1 MVEEQFNSLV
11 IFAIILGF
19 AVHKSRNSG
28 KPYFKEAVP
37 LCGKT
42 VLTLDEMQQL
52 YNKHARNIINNSW
65 HTKVFSCDK
74 ESNLIFRNLETVRE
88 AFLSK
93 DFNTIQLQWIKSIG
107 KLVTTSE
114 WQETLCKSK
123 K

>member
-11 IFAIILGF
+11 IFAIILGC
-19 AVHKSRNSG
+19 VCLKSGNSG
-28 KPYFKEAVP
+28 KPYFKEVVP
-37 LCGKT
+37 FCGKT

>member
-1 MVEEQFNSLV
+1 MVEEQFNSL
-11 IFAIILGF
+11 IRFANILGF
-19 AVHKSRNSG
+19 ICLKSINSG
-28 KPYFKEAVP
+28 KPYFKEVVP
-37 LCGKT
+37 FCGKT

-52 YNKHARNIINNSW
+52 YNKHAINIINNSW

-93 DFNTIQLQWIKSIG
+93 DFSTIQLQLIKSIG

>member
-1 MVEEQFNSLV
+1 MVEKQFNSLV
-11 IFAIILGF
+11 IFAVILGF

-28 KPYFKEAVP
+28 KPYFKEVVP
-37 LCGKT
+37 FCGKT

-52 YNKHARNIINNSW
+52 YNKHAINIINNSW

-93 DFNTIQLQWIKSIG
+93 DFSTIQLQWIKSIG

-114 WQETLCKSK
+114 WQETLCK
-123 K
+123 

>member
-1 MVEEQFNSLV
+1 MVEEQFNSL
-11 IFAIILGF
+11 IRFADILGF
-19 AVHKSRNSG
+19 VCLKSRNSG
-28 KPYFKEAVP
+28 KPYFKEVVP
-37 LCGKT
+37 FCGKT

-52 YNKHARNIINNSW
+52 YNKPARNIINNCW

>member
-1 MVEEQFNSLV
+1 MVEEQFNSL
-11 IFAIILGF
+11 IRFADILGF
-19 AVHKSRNSG
+19 VCLKSRNSG
-28 KPYFKEAVP
+28 KPYFKEVVP
-37 LCGKT
+37 FCGKT

-52 YNKHARNIINNSW
+52 YNKHVRNIINNSW
-65 HTKVFSCDK
+65 HIKVFSCDK

-93 DFNTIQLQWIKSIG
+93 DFCTIQLQWIKSIG

>member
-28 KPYFKEAVP
+28 KPYFKEVVP
-37 LCGKT
+37 FCGKT

-93 DFNTIQLQWIKSIG
+93 DFSTIQLQWIKSIG

-114 WQETLCKSK
+114 WQETLCK
-123 K
+123 

>member
-11 IFAIILGF
+11 IFATILGF
-19 AVHKSRNSG
+19 ECLKSINSG
-28 KPYFKEAVP
+28 KPYFKEVVTF
-37 LCGKT
+37 CGKT
-42 VLTLDEMQQL
+42 VLTLDEMQQI
-52 YNKHARNIINNSW
+52 YNKHAINIINNSL

-88 AFLSK
+88 AFLSN
-93 DFNTIQLQWIKSIG
+93 DFSTIQLQWIKSIG
-107 KLVTTSE
+107 KLVTTAE

>member
-19 AVHKSRNSG
+19 ECLKSRNSG
-28 KPYFKEAVP
+28 KPYFNEVIP
-37 LCGKT
+37 FCGKT

-52 YNKHARNIINNSW
+52 YNKNAINIINNSW

-93 DFNTIQLQWIKSIG
+93 DFSTIQLQWIKSIG

-114 WQETLCKSK
+114 WQEILCKSK

>member
-19 AVHKSRNSG
+19 VCLKSRNSG
-28 KPYFKEAVP
+28 KPYFKEVVP
-37 LCGKT
+37 FCGKT

-93 DFNTIQLQWIKSIG
+93 DFSTIQLQWIKSIG

-114 WQETLCKSK
+114 WQEILCKSK